1 MADTEVG
8 GIVAPVR
15 ADISD
20 FISKFST
27 VNEKANVVSGNLVAK
42 IEQVMAAQ
50 QKLNT
55 QGNSFK
61 NNIFASQDNLSDQ
74 TISRLNRVI
83 VAQEQVSK
91 RSNQLMSD
99 VAKGSGSDALVRDV
113 NSVIGANN
121 KLSSALTDGATGT
134 RRLAQEQGNLGNVL
148 NSNNKLFEMMRS
160 HLTWFMT
167 GGALVAA
174 FALPMETITRIKE
187 LEQAMAGVKQ
197 VIPEIEHNQAAANQ
211 QLIDFAS
218 IAGKYGEASLEVIE
232 AGRSWGRMYK
242 EVDAVNILVSQS
254 AKMATADNFPLAES
268 VKGVESA
275 MAQFGMR
282 SEKVNDITNN
292 SNRILD
298 VYTKVAHTGAASA
311 NDLTQATERAGTSAH
326 QAGASFEFF
335 NALVAT
341 GVRNTARSGAEIGQ
355 SLKSLFV
362 SINSDKAIKEM
373 DKLGVATYNYKEDGT
388 KSFRS
393 VQDRIL
399 DLSLAIQTTEKDTSK
414 LELALSGGKF
424 QVSKVTAIL
433 SDYHEII
440 RMWKN
445 AVDSSGFTNEQVAI
459 QLDTI
464 ARKMAT
470 TKTLFDT
477 LVGGAANAGLATYI
491 KEQIQSFNNFLTG
504 LTSISTN
511 MYQAASN
518 TAKWSIEL
526 YALYKIS
533 TSLYTA
539 MSAIT
544 TAATA
549 DTMAINSNTAAKA
562 GNRAA
567 TIAQGTAQAT
577 TNILTANGTVLT
589 RVNTAAKEVETV
601 ATTNLTRAQAIG
613 AAVMGNIIPLL
624 ILAGGAM
631 YAYSESMGEANNAV
645 QKQADT
651 EANRIETLN
660 RKVESFKQEKE
671 FILAISDAYDKQA
684 DALKNVDETSEKG
697 QKIKQTMASLEK
709 DITEELY
716 KNIDANDQN
725 RENVVENGKINREVI
740 DRNLKAKELH
750 SNELAEAL
758 RQDGENLRAD
768 AQNNRKWAND
778 KMESMEKE
786 IKMLGILEQAYLGYL
801 KFMAGVYNKI
811 ADYQEQD
818 ANDPDVYAGVSVEKT
833 PEQKA
838 AKLAAAKEYRD
849 KANGYTQQ
857 RANTYADYIGAS
869 QALRNANDQTLL
881 SSKIRSDYIARQTDG
896 MGGIVEDKAGKAKKE
911 KAVPGANM
919 KEPDDKVEKQFRDN
933 LKHDINGKFD
943 QDKISADK
951 YAMALDLINT
961 KESIMGVNNDIV
973 SQRQEVTKKRVSE
986 LLGTSMEYM
995 DMAGDFESQAQDII
1009 DQNADLKA
1017 DLDERKTNWKS
1028 MTKEQKESFKEQHK
1042 DFLEANKD
1050 ILALDDAASRLK
1062 VKSAELSKQ
1071 ASQTAT
1077 EELKKQLADQ
1087 KALYDN
1093 AIQSNNLNKEN
1104 ALLGLGN
1111 HYTKEQADAIELMTA
1126 VNNLQLA
1133 KVRLKEIEDTLGK
1146 DNPTYKQQLVTIG
1159 QLANQVDTLGDKTRV
1174 IRQNMA
1180 TMFDGM
1186 MRGTTSFKDFWKNAW
1201 MDMATEAIN
1210 NIWKVNQA
1218 GSQTTLL
1225 GGLFGGLFGSK
1236 AKVQGPLM
1244 EDGSFF
1250 SKREMGGPVKAGTPY
1265 IVGEKRPELF
1275 VPDSNGTIIPDLSM
1289 VRSNGNSG
1297 GGAASAGDTSI
1308 KVEINPTFQSLDPA
1322 AGQAMFKAQ
1331 IPQMLTAV
1339 EVALREKTSMKNA
1352 AKQAVK

>member
-20 FISKFST
+20 FINKFNT

-42 IEQVMAAQ
+42 IEQVMTAQ

-74 TISRLNRVI
+74 TIARLNRVI

-91 RSNQLMSD
+91 RSNQLLSD

-113 NSVIGANN
+113 NNVIGANN
-121 KLSSALTDGATGT
+121 KLNAALTDGATGT
-134 RRLAQEQGNLGNVL
+134 RRLAQEHGNLGNVL

-174 FALPMETITRIKE
+174 FALPMETITKLKE

-470 TKTLFDT
+470 TKTLFDS

-504 LTSISTN
+504 LTSISSN
-511 MYQAASN
+511 MYQAAGN
-518 TAKWSIEL
+518 TAKWTIEL
-526 YALYKIS
+526 YALYRLT

-539 MSAIT
+539 IKSIAAATAAKTVIT
-544 TAATA
+544 TA
-549 DTMAINSNTAAKA
+549 
-562 GNRAA
+562 
-567 TIAQGTAQAT
+567 
-577 TNILTANGTVLT
+577 
-589 RVNTAAKEVETV
+589 ETV
-601 ATTNLTRAQAIG
+601 ATEVNTGAKIAATAATTNLARAQAIG
-613 AAVMGNIIPLL
+613 AAVMGNIVPLL

-631 YAYSESMGEANNAV
+631 YTYSESMGEANNAV
-645 QKQADT
+645 QKQADA

-660 RKVESFKQEKE
+660 RKVESIKQEKE
-671 FILAISDAYDKQA
+671 FILSVSDAYDKQA
-684 DALKNVDETSEKG
+684 EALKKVDETSEKG
-697 QKIKQTMASLEK
+697 QKIKKDLAYLESV
-709 DITEELY
+709 ITDELY
-716 KNIDANDQN
+716 KNNDANTQN
-725 RENVVENGKINREVI
+725 SENVVENGKINRDVI

-750 SNELAEAL
+750 SAELARAL
-758 RQDGENLRAD
+758 LQDGENLRAD
-768 AQNNRKWAND
+768 AKNNKEWANA
-778 KMESMEKE
+778 KITNMENE
-786 IKMLGILEQAYLGYL
+786 IKMLGVLERAYLSYL
-801 KFMAGVYNKI
+801 NFMAGVYNKI

-818 ANDPDVYAGVSVEKT
+818 VNDPDVYAGVSVEKT
-833 PEQKA
+833 SEQKA
-838 AKLAAAKEYRD
+838 AKLAAAQEYRN
-849 KANGYTQQ
+849 KANQYTQQ
-857 RANTYADYIGAS
+857 RTSTYSDYVGAS
-869 QALRNANDQTLL
+869 QALRNANDQELL
-881 SSKIRSDYIARQTDG
+881 SAKIRSDFVAKNTDG
-896 MGGIVEDKAGKAKKE
+896 MGGIVENKAGKKE
-911 KAVPGANM
+911 KTVPGANM

-933 LKHDINGKFD
+933 LKHGVNGRFD
-943 QDKISADK
+943 EDKISADK

-961 KESIMGVNNDIV
+961 KESIMGVSNDIV
-973 SQRQEVTKKRVSE
+973 SQRQELTKKRVSE

-1009 DQNADLKA
+1009 DKNAELKA
-1017 DLDERKTNWKS
+1017 DLDERKTSWKD

-1071 ASQTAT
+1071 ASQAAT

-1087 KALYDN
+1087 KALYDK
-1093 AIQSNNLNKEN
+1093 AIQDNNLNKEN
-1104 ALLGLGN
+1104 DLLSLGN
-1111 HYTKEQADAIELMTA
+1111 DYTKEQADVLELMNA
-1126 VNNLQLA
+1126 VNNLHLA
-1133 KVRLKEIEDTLGK
+1133 KARLKEIENTLGK
-1146 DNPTYKQQLVTIG
+1146 DSVAYKQQLVTIG
-1159 QLANQVDTLGDKTRV
+1159 QLTNQVDTLGDKTRV

-1186 MRGTTSFKDFWKNAW
+1186 MRHTTTFKDFWKNAW

-1210 NIWKVNQA
+1210 NIWKVNNA
-1218 GSQTTLL
+1218 GSQSSFL
-1225 GGLFGGLFGSK
+1225 GGIFSNLFGSK
-1236 AKVQGPLM
+1236 KNPATSTTTASAMPPIP
-1244 EDGSFF
+1244 
-1250 SKREMGGPVKAGTPY
+1250 KREMGGPVKAGQPY

-1275 VPDSNGTIIPDLSM
+1275 VPDQNGTIIPDLST
-1289 VRSNGNSG
+1289 VRSGSG
-1297 GGAASAGDTSI
+1297 AVSSNASTGGDTSI